1 MEATIY
7 QRVKL
12 VLEDKS
18 ISVNA
23 LSKQINVAQ
32 ATLNPQLRGDR
43 TLAANIVAKI
53 LDVFPDVS
61 AEWLMRGVGTMY
73 SNQDVQYSLSLD
85 NIGGSHCFSI
95 LSSCL
100 FLTSTHF
107 WYDVEFQKL
116 IGSLAILVDVQIDT
130 LVSVGK
136 FLESDSDRFFFDCF
150 LPSHKPLFYN
160 SAAKISIFFV
170 TRKFWVTK

>member
-1 MEATIY
+1 MEVTIY

-53 LDVFPDVS
+53 LDAFPDVS

-73 SNQDVQYSLSLD
+73 SNQDADDSSYMVAEEPKHDIIHEVIPEQESRQDDSVWKAKYEELEKRYDQLLSIL
-85 NIGGSHCFSI
+85 GGSMR
-95 LSSCL
+95 
-100 FLTSTHF
+100 
-107 WYDVEFQKL
+107 Q
-116 IGSLAILVDVQIDT
+116 AN
-130 LVSVGK
+130 VG
-136 FLESDSDRFFFDCF
+136 
-150 LPSHKPLFYN
+150 
-160 SAAKISIFFV
+160 
-170 TRKFWVTK
+170 

>member
-1 MEATIY
+1 METTIY

-73 SNQDVQYSLSLD
+73 SKQDADDLYYMVAETPHRVEPKIEEYHQDDSVWKAKYEELEKR
-85 NIGGSHCFSI
+85 
-95 LSSCL
+95 
-100 FLTSTHF
+100 
-107 WYDVEFQKL
+107 YDQL
-116 IGSLAILVDVQIDT
+116 L
-130 LVSVGK
+130 
-136 FLESDSDRFFFDCF
+136 
-150 LPSHKPLFYN
+150 
-160 SAAKISIFFV
+160 SIFGGGMRQANV
-170 TRKFWVTK
+170 G